1 MFFYTPN
8 PLPLPRKDAAFMRL
22 YLSIFFFLV
31 TLSGFAQEPAAEK
44 PKERRLLSE
53 KVEETPKAPIEQYRI
68 ITLDRD
74 TTYVDTSLTIKKEYE
89 FNYLRKDI
97 FGLMPFANEG
107 QTYNTLDYG
116 LTRTTAYPEFGY
128 KAKHFNYLE
137 ADDVKYYSVA
147 TPLTELYFKS
157 VMEQGQTLDAFITVN
172 TSERLNMSIGYK
184 GLRSLGK
191 YINQLSSTGNFR
203 FTASYFTKNERYAVN
218 AHFVSQDMLNG
229 ENGGIVS
236 DANFESEDTDFK
248 NRARLE
254 VYFKDAKSF
263 LKGYR
268 GFIDHSFL
276 VNGKKGSNN
285 LYVTHQFNYER
296 KFFEYSQPTVASTI
310 TDDTGRTYQIQ
321 RYGPAFAT
329 ANIIDQVR
337 YNRMYNKAGLVY
349 ENTTLGRF
357 GFFADDFRYNYYYDR
372 IITFDTGT
380 IPSSLNDEINSVGGQ
395 YEYGKGKWKGKVL
408 YSVAINGPA
417 TNNAEASAEYK
428 INNKNKLS
436 FKYQSETKLP
446 DHIYNLHQSSYVGY
460 NWYNDFENV
469 KINALEAVAET
480 QWLTAAVQLHTIK
493 DQLYFSDDQDGI
505 NDTLQIVT
513 PKQYNKSINYV
524 SVKVGRE
531 FRYGKFALDNTFLYQ
546 KVDQDD
552 DVLNVPQFVTR
563 NTLYYSDYF
572 FKRALYIQTGV
583 TLNYFT
589 EYYANEYN
597 PMLGEFFVQRQKE
610 IGNFPML
617 DFFVN
622 ARVRQTRFFLKAEH
636 FNSMFTG
643 NDYYSAPHY
652 PYRDFMIRFGLVWNF
667 FQ

>member
-1 MFFYTPN
+1 
-8 PLPLPRKDAAFMRL
+8 MRL

-31 TLSGFAQEPAAEK
+31 TLSGFAQDKPEAEK

-68 ITLDRD
+68 VTLDHD

-107 QTYNTLDYG
+107 QTYNTLHYG
-116 LTRTTAYPEFGY
+116 LTRITAYPEIGY

-137 ADDVKYYSVA
+137 ANDVKYYSVA

-157 VMEQGQTLDAFITVN
+157 VMEQGQTLDAFLTVN
-172 TSERLNMSIGYK
+172 TSERLNVSVAYK

-203 FTASYFTKNERYAVN
+203 FTTSYFTKNERYAMN
-218 AHFVSQDMLNG
+218 LHFVSQDMLNG

-276 VNGKKGSNN
+276 VNGKKRSNN

-296 KFFEYSQPTVASTI
+296 KFFEYSQPTVESTI
-310 TDDTGRTYQIQ
+310 TDDTGDTYRIQ
-321 RYGPAFAT
+321 RYGAAFVPSD
-329 ANIIDQVR
+329 IIDQVR
-337 YNRMYNKAGLVY
+337 YNHMYNKAGLVY

-357 GFFADDFRYNYYYDR
+357 GFFADDFRYNYYYDK
-372 IITFDTGT
+372 IITLDTGR

-408 YSVAINGPA
+408 YSVAINGRA
-417 TNNAEASAEYK
+417 TNNAEASAEFK
-428 INNKNKLS
+428 INDRNRLA
-436 FKYQSETKLP
+436 FKYQSESKIP
-446 DHIYNLHQSSYVGY
+446 DHIYNLHQSSYISY
-460 NWYNDFENV
+460 NWYHDFENV
-469 KINALEAVAET
+469 KINAFEAVAET
-480 QWLTAAVQLHTIK
+480 QWLTAAVQLRSIK
-493 DQLYFSDDQDGI
+493 DQLYFSDDADGI

-513 PKQYNKSINYV
+513 PKQYDKSINYL

-546 KVDQDD
+546 KTDQDD
-552 DVLNVPQFVTR
+552 EVLNVPQFVAR
-563 NTLYYSDYF
+563 NTLYYSDYL

-583 TLNYFT
+583 TFNYFT
-589 EYYANEYN
+589 KYYANEYN
-597 PMLGEFFVQRQKE
+597 PMLGEFFIQQQKE
-610 IGNFPML
+610 IGNFPMF

-636 FNSMFTG
+636 FNSTFTG
-643 NDYYSAPHY
+643 NDFYSAPHY

>member
-1 MFFYTPN
+1 
-8 PLPLPRKDAAFMRL
+8 MRL
-22 YLSIFFFLV
+22 YLSIFLMLV
-31 TLSGFAQEPAAEK
+31 SLCGFSQDKPEADKKEK
-44 PKERRLLSE
+44 RLLSE
-53 KVEETPKAPIEQYRI
+53 KVAENPKAPIDQYRI
-68 ITLDRD
+68 VTLERD
-74 TTYVDTSLTIKKEYE
+74 TTYVDTSLTIKKEYA

-107 QTYNTLDYG
+107 QTYTTLFYG

-137 ADDVKYYSVA
+137 ANDVNYYSVA

-172 TSERLNMSIGYK
+172 TSERLNMSVAYK

-203 FTASYFTKNERYAVN
+203 FTTSYQTETGRYFLN
-218 AHFVSQDMLNG
+218 LHYVSQDMLNG
-229 ENGGIVS
+229 ENGGIVN
-236 DANFESEDTDFK
+236 DGDFEGEDNAFK

-268 GFIDHSFL
+268 GFVDHGFR
-276 VNGKKGSNN
+276 VNGKKGDNN

-296 KFFEYSQPTVASTI
+296 KFFEYSQPTVLSTI
-310 TDDTGRTYQIQ
+310 TDDQGDTYTIQ
-321 RYGPAFAT
+321 RYGEAFAT
-329 ANIIDQVR
+329 SNIIDQVR

-349 ENTTLGRF
+349 ENETLGRF
-357 GFFADDFRYNYYYDR
+357 GFFADDFRFNYY
-372 IITFDTGT
+372 FDKIVTLNGVS

-395 YEYGKGKWKGKVL
+395 YEYGKGRWKGKLL
-408 YSVAINGPA
+408 YSVAVAGPA
-417 TNNAEASAEYK
+417 TSNAEASAEFR
-428 INNKNKLS
+428 INERNKLS
-436 FKYQSETKLP
+436 FKYQNESKIP
-446 DHIYNLHQSSYVGY
+446 DHIYNLHQSSYLGY
-460 NWYNDFENV
+460 NWFNDFENV
-469 KINALEAVAET
+469 KINSLEATADT
-480 QWLTAAVQLHTIK
+480 QWLTASLQLRTIK
-493 DQLYFSDDQDGI
+493 DQLFFSDDQDGV

-513 PKQYNKSINYV
+513 PKQYGKSINYLAI
-524 SVKVGRE
+524 KIGRE
-531 FRYGKFALDNTFLYQ
+531 FRLGKFALDNTFLYQ
-546 KVDQDD
+546 RADQED
-552 DVLNVPQFVTR
+552 DVLNVPEFVSR
-563 NTLYYSDYF
+563 NTLYYSDYL

-583 TLNYFT
+583 TANYFT
-589 EYYANEYN
+589 KYYANEYN
-597 PMLGEFFVQRQKE
+597 PMLGEFFVQNQKE

-622 ARVRQTRFFLKAEH
+622 ARIRQTRFFLKAEH

-643 NDYYSAPHY
+643 NKFYSAPHY

>member
-1 MFFYTPN
+1 
-8 PLPLPRKDAAFMRL
+8 MRL
-22 YLSIFFFLV
+22 YLSICCILV
-31 TLSGFAQEPAAEK
+31 ALSGFSQDKPGAEK

-53 KVEETPKAPIEQYRI
+53 KVEEAPKAPIDQYRI
-68 ITLDRD
+68 VTLDRD
-74 TTYVDTSLTIKKEYE
+74 TTYVDTSLTLKKEYE

-107 QTYNTLDYG
+107 QTYNTLQYG
-116 LTRTTAYPEFGY
+116 LTRMTTYPEFGR

-137 ADDVKYYSVA
+137 AEDVRYYSVA

-157 VMEQGQTLDAFITVN
+157 VMEQGQTLDAFLTVN
-172 TSERLNMSIGYK
+172 TSERLNMSIAYK

-203 FTASYFTKNERYAVN
+203 FTTSYFTKDERYLVN
-218 AHFVSQDMLNG
+218 LHFVSQDMLNG

-236 DANFESEDTDFK
+236 DENFESEDAAYK

-254 VYFKDAKSF
+254 VYFKDAESF

-268 GFIDHSFL
+268 GFVDHAFRI
-276 VNGKKGSNN
+276 NGTKGSNN

-296 KFFEYSQPTVASTI
+296 KFFEYSQPTVVSTI
-310 TDDTGRTYQIQ
+310 TDAAGETYRIQ
-321 RYGPAFAT
+321 RYGEAFVPSG
-329 ANIIDQVR
+329 IIDQVR

-357 GFFADDFRYNYYYDR
+357 GFFADDFRYNYYYGR
-372 IITFDTGT
+372 IITLDGNQ

-408 YSVAINGPA
+408 YTVAVNGPA
-417 TNNAEASAEYK
+417 TNNAEASATFQ
-428 INNKNKLS
+428 INDKNQIS
-436 FKYQSETKLP
+436 FKYQNQSKLP
-446 DHIYNLHQSSYVGY
+446 DHIYNLHQSSYRAY

-469 KINALEAVAET
+469 KINAFEAVAET
-480 QWLTAAVQLHTIK
+480 QWLTASVQLRSIK
-493 DQLYFSDDQDGI
+493 DQLYFSNDEEGS
-505 NDTLQIVT
+505 NDTVQIVT
-513 PKQYNKSINYV
+513 PKQSGEAINYL

-531 FRYGKFALDNTFLYQ
+531 FRFGKFALDNTFLYQ
-546 KVDQDD
+546 KVDQEN

-563 NTLYYSDYF
+563 NTLYYSNHF

-583 TLNYFT
+583 TFNYFT
-589 EYYANEYN
+589 KYYANEYN
-597 PMLGEFFVQRQKE
+597 PMLGEFFVQQQKE

-617 DFFVN
+617 DFFIN

-643 NDYYSAPHY
+643 NDFYSAPHY